1 MFEDG
6 RAERREGGRAV
17 RRSGGQAVGG
27 PPPTYR
33 VFPLPLFRLLVL
45 LSTLLTA
52 FPPFRLSA
60 LHAQNPS
67 DIESSR
73 KRLEEIRAERDRL
86 RREQEQLE
94 NQVRDAGAEL
104 RNIERQREV
113 SNRLVN
119 ELERQMRGLGDQ
131 LLSSSQQLA
140 LAQDNLADRRAV
152 LERRLVDIYKRGPL
166 YTFQVLLSAESFG
179 DLLSRYKY
187 LYLQN
192 RQDRSLVEDI
202 GKLENRIRQQ
212 RGELVNTQEDLDRRR
227 EERASELKS
236 YEILAEQRS
245 AQLSRLKRS
254 SESTQQRLTA
264 LERDEARL
272 NELLASLERARKGAA
287 GASVAGAG
295 LTTADLGSLDWPVE
309 GRILF
314 RFGRDTLPSGAVIR
328 RNGIGIAAPA
338 GSPVKAVSSGRVA
351 LVQRLGTYGL
361 TVALEHGNGYFSLY
375 MQLGSAA
382 VTTGATVQKGEVIG
396 TVGGENTDQG
406 PHLYFEIR
414 GDHQIALDP
423 ADWLRRR

>member
-1 MFEDG
+1 L
-6 RAERREGGRAV
+6 
-17 RRSGGQAVGG
+17 RRSALAPLRHCAVAA
-27 PPPTYR
+27 
-33 VFPLPLFRLLVL
+33 FLA
-45 LSTLLTA
+45 LTTFA
-52 FPPFRLSA
+52 PAP
-60 LHAQNPS
+60 LHAQNPQP
-67 DIESSR
+67 DLESSR
-73 KRLEEIRAERDRL
+73 KRLEDIRAERERL
-86 RREQEQLE
+86 RREQQQLE
-94 NQVRDAGAEL
+94 SQVRDAGAEL

-113 SNRLVN
+113 TNRLVN

-152 LERRLVDIYKRGPL
+152 LDRRVVEIYKRGPL
-166 YTFQVLLSAESFG
+166 YTFQVLLTAESFG

-202 GKLENRIRQQ
+202 ARLGNRIRQQ
-212 RGELVNTQEDLDRRR
+212 RGELVDVQEDLDRRR
-227 EERASELKS
+227 EERTSELKS
-236 YEILAEQRS
+236 YEILAEERS
-245 AQLSRLKRS
+245 ARLTRLRRS
-254 SESTQQRLTA
+254 NESTQQRISA

-272 NELLASLERARKGAA
+272 NDVLASLERARRAA
-287 GASVAGAG
+287 RGPQPRPTAPTGDE
-295 LTTADLGSLDWPVE
+295 LTTADLGSLDWPVQ

-338 GSPVKAVSSGRVA
+338 GTPVKAVSGGRVA

-361 TVALEHGNGYFSLY
+361 TVVVEHGNGYFSLY
-375 MQLGSAA
+375 MQLGSSA
-382 VTTGATVQKGEVIG
+382 VTAGSTVQKGETIG

-406 PHLYFEIR
+406 SHLYFEIR
-414 GDHQIALDP
+414 GENQIALDP

>member
-1 MFEDG
+1 MSEGRTGGREDG
-6 RAERREGGRAV
+6 RRGV
-17 RRSGGQAVGG
+17 RRIVW
-27 PPPTYR
+27 
-33 VFPLPLFRLLVL
+33 
-45 LSTLLTA
+45 TLLLASFTL
-52 FPPFRLSA
+52 FP
-60 LHAQNPS
+60 
-67 DIESSR
+67 SSR
-73 KRLEEIRAERDRL
+73 LPIFPSRLGAQQPDLETSRRRLDEIRSERERL
-86 RREQEQLE
+86 RREQERLE
-94 NQVRDAGAEL
+94 GQVRDAGAEL
-104 RNIERQREV
+104 RNIERQRDAT
-113 SNRLVN
+113 NQIVN

-152 LERRLVDIYKRGPL
+152 LNRRLVEIYKRGPL
-166 YTFQVLLSAESFG
+166 FTFQVLLTAESFG

-202 GKLENRIRQQ
+202 ARLEGRIRQQ
-212 RGELVNTQEDLDRRR
+212 RGELVDVRSDLDRRR

-236 YEILAEQRS
+236 FEILAEERS
-245 AQLSRLKRS
+245 ARLSRLRRS
-254 SESTQQRLTA
+254 SESAQQRLSA

-272 NELLASLERARKGAA
+272 NEVLASLERARRPRGTPTP
-287 GASVAGAG
+287 GVPGGSE
-295 LTTADLGSLDWPVE
+295 LTTADLGSLDWPVS

-328 RNGIGIAAPA
+328 RNGIGIAAAA
-338 GSPVKAVSSGRVA
+338 GTPVKAVSSGRVA

-361 TVALEHGNGYFSLY
+361 TVVLEHGNGYFSLY

-382 VTTGATVQKGEVIG
+382 VEKDETVQRGQSIG
-396 TVGGENTDQG
+396 TVGGENSDQG

-414 GDHQIALDP
+414 GENQIALDP

>member
-1 MFEDG
+1 MSDG
-6 RAERREGGRAV
+6 KAE
-17 RRSGGQAVGG
+17 RRSGGLWLRLGLLLLIPSV
-27 PPPTYR
+27 
-33 VFPLPLFRLLVL
+33 LPSAL
-45 LSTLLTA
+45 
-52 FPPFRLSA
+52 PPFRLSA
-60 LHAQNPS
+60 AEAQNPPS
-67 DIESSR
+67 EIEASR
-73 KRLEEIRAERDRL
+73 RRLEEIRAERDRL
-86 RREQEQLE
+86 RHEQEQLE
-94 NQVRDAGAEL
+94 SQVRDAGAEL

-113 SNRLVN
+113 TNRLVN

-192 RQDRSLVEDI
+192 RQDRSLVDDI
-202 GKLENRIRQQ
+202 GRLESRIRQQ

-236 YEILAEQRS
+236 YEVLAEEHTAR
-245 AQLSRLKRS
+245 LSRLRRT
-254 SESTQQRLTA
+254 SETTQLRLSA

-272 NELLASLERARKGAA
+272 NDVLAALERARRGAPAGAA
-287 GASVAGAG
+287 VAGAG
-295 LTTADLGSLDWPVE
+295 ALTTADLGSLDWPVQ

-338 GSPVKAVSSGRVA
+338 GTAVKAVSSGKVA

-361 TVALEHGNGYFSLY
+361 TVVLEHGNGYFSLY
-375 MQLGSAA
+375 MQLGSAT
-382 VTTGATVQKGEVIG
+382 VETGASVQKGQVIG
-396 TVGGENTDQG
+396 TVGGENSDQG

>member
-1 MFEDG
+1 MCDG
-6 RAERREGGRAV
+6 GSGGRTV
-17 RRSGGQAVGG
+17 RRSV
-27 PPPTYR
+27 
-33 VFPLPLFRLLVL
+33 LLVL
-45 LSTLLTA
+45 SVLMIRTVLTVPTVA
-52 FPPFRLSA
+52 
-60 LHAQNPS
+60 AQNPTA
-67 DIESSR
+67 DAEASR
-73 KRLEEIRAERDRL
+73 RRLDEIRSERDRL
-86 RREQEQLE
+86 RREQDRLE
-94 NQVRDAGAEL
+94 GQVRDAGAEL
-104 RNIERQREV
+104 RNIERQREAT
-113 SNRLVN
+113 NRIVN

-152 LERRLVDIYKRGPL
+152 LNRRLVEIYKRGPL
-166 YTFQVLLSAESFG
+166 FTFQVLLTAESFG

-202 GKLENRIRQQ
+202 SRLETRIRQQ
-212 RGELVNTQEDLDRRR
+212 RGELVGVQTDLDRRR

-236 YEILAEQRS
+236 YEILAEERS
-245 AQLSRLKRS
+245 ARLSRLRRS
-254 SESTQQRLTA
+254 SDATQQRISA

-272 NELLASLERARKGAA
+272 NDILASLDRARRPGRAA
-287 GASVAGAG
+287 APAPGGTD
-295 LTTADLGSLDWPVE
+295 LTTADLGSLDWPVS

-338 GSPVKAVSSGRVA
+338 GTAVKAVSSGRVA

-361 TVALEHGNGYFSLY
+361 TVVLEHGNGYFSLY
-375 MQLGSAA
+375 MQLGSASVA
-382 VTTGATVQKGEVIG
+382 AGESVQRGQSIG

-406 PHLYFEIR
+406 AHLYFEIR
-414 GDHQIALDP
+414 GENQIALDP